1 MEKEKERLEEWLWQL
16 GEINRKN
23 MLSVEFSDGFR
34 YVILFDN
41 NPVVGKILDSAV
53 AITKERLK
61 EIEENLAYGKGKN

>member
-1 MEKEKERLEEWLWQL
+1 MEKEKERLEEWLWWL

-23 MLSVEFSDGFR
+23 MLSVEFADGFR
-34 YVILFDN
+34 HVILFDN

-61 EIEENLAYGKGKN
+61 EIEENLAV